1 MRRAARR
8 AALLAALGAGGVLLL
23 SPPPKTRPMQ
33 DRQQHQQQGD
43 AAQEGSGQSEVGKG
57 RGEGKGE
64 FFRSL
69 PAFPLHP
76 YSPLFSPL
84 PCPLSRRAVCLQM
97 TLLLLACLCSAQY
110 LSLRAPFLSLPL
122 HCEDLAV

>member
-23 SPPPKTRPMQ
+23 APPPKQ
-33 DRQQHQQQGD
+33 QRQRQQQQGD
-43 AAQEGSGQSEVGKG
+43 AAQEGSGQSQVGNPG
-57 RGEGKGE
+57 EREGKEGE
-64 FFRSL
+64 FFRSW